1 VLRIPL
7 TRQKYDRCKRRGALK
22 KINSAFLWIAY
33 AMARVGEDHD
43 EMWDERDRFFYDLL
57 RVPDRQPI
65 R

>member
-1 VLRIPL
+1 
-7 TRQKYDRCKRRGALK
+7 
-22 KINSAFLWIAY
+22 
-33 AMARVGEDHD
+33 MARVGEDHD